1 MLLLN
6 SQAER
11 IGTERMT
18 SMRGPM
24 KVIDGSSGLMECRV
38 CENRH
43 YGNLQSGYL
52 RADGITRLYR
62 GSYQCSWDQCPSNQ
76 KEWDESK
83 QRYRKPNW
91 RKLLDSVAAPGRDE

>member
-1 MLLLN
+1 
-6 SQAER
+6 
-11 IGTERMT
+11 
-18 SMRGPM
+18 MRGPM

-38 CENRH
+38 CGNRH

-76 KEWDESK
+76 KEWDEGK
-83 QRYRKPNW
+83 QRYVKPNW
-91 RKLLDSVAAPGRDE
+91 RKLVDSAPARSALR

>member
-1 MLLLN
+1 
-6 SQAER
+6 
-11 IGTERMT
+11 
-18 SMRGPM
+18 M

-62 GSYQCSWDQCPSNQ
+62 GSYLTS
-76 KEWDESK
+76 
-83 QRYRKPNW
+83 
-91 RKLLDSVAAPGRDE
+91 SVTSSSTIPVFRNGGPAFAWHLMWSSVHG